1 MLRMHTFYKGDTCTH
16 PGKVCSIHYD
26 ILTKSYGIVPTPLI
40 EMTTTPEEL
49 LVKGLTEQSPPSPSV
64 TDEFSPKPDGAS
76 EGCHHVPSGMML
88 PYLSRM
94 LMEDNIDGRLSDH
107 PALLQVQQHF
117 AQIISSHSFGVNS
130 GDREGAKDL
139 LQVGDSDESSSKGAD
154 ALGVLFKGMEQAN
167 MVLPRDNIFRRDEL
181 VNQTVRDSSNH
192 SGLRKRHNRDDNLE
206 VEVRRTSKAA
216 MAFKAPED
224 IFAHEMLDDMMLRGH
239 ETCTRDMERLRIAM
253 VNEVEKNRRKGCR
266 KAASNVVD
274 IRTLLIFCAQAV
286 AANDHMRAGEL
297 LKQIKQHA
305 SETGDVTQ
313 RLAQCFVK
321 GLEAR
326 LVGMGSQ
333 LWQLLK
339 AESLSITEF
348 LKAQKLYMAACCLN
362 KVVFNFSTMTIM
374 QALVGKR
381 RLHILDY
388 GMSYGFQ
395 WAALLRLLARRE
407 GGPPEVKIT
416 AIARQH
422 FRSCPAKQ
430 IEDTG
435 CRLSKGAHVFGVPFT
450 FHAMR
455 KKWEEVCIEDLD
467 TDAEEVLVVNDHFNL
482 NILMDE
488 SIFFDGPN
496 PKDTVLRNIR
506 KMRPNV
512 FIQSILNNSYGSS
525 YLSRFREALF
535 YYTAIFDMFD
545 ATMPRESRSR
555 VVLEQDMFGRSAL
568 NVIACEGMDLVERPE
583 KYQQWQARNQRAG
596 LRQLPLE
603 PTIVEVLK
611 DEVRRCQHK
620 DEPWGAFDEVRLGGG
635 MADVHRNRRL
645 LVSSYRKVT
654 LGLGVISSP
663 TIIISGACAGGAI
676 YVHQDPGRTGD
687 KSMCAAAPPVWPHHR
702 QGDFALC

>member
-1 MLRMHTFYKGDTCTH
+1 M
-16 PGKVCSIHYD
+16 
-26 ILTKSYGIVPTPLI
+26 
-40 EMTTTPEEL
+40 
-49 LVKGLTEQSPPSPSV
+49 
-64 TDEFSPKPDGAS
+64 
-76 EGCHHVPSGMML
+76 
-88 PYLSRM
+88 
-94 LMEDNIDGRLSDH
+94 
-107 PALLQVQQHF
+107 QQHF

-407 GGPPEVKIT
+407 GGPPEVKI
-416 AIARQH
+416 
-422 FRSCPAKQ
+422 
-430 IEDTG
+430 
-435 CRLSKGAHVFGVPFT
+435 
-450 FHAMR
+450 
-455 KKWEEVCIEDLD
+455 
-467 TDAEEVLVVNDHFNL
+467 DH
-482 NILMDE
+482 
-488 SIFFDGPN
+488 
-496 PKDTVLRNIR
+496 
-506 KMRPNV
+506 
-512 FIQSILNNSYGSS
+512 
-525 YLSRFREALF
+525 
-535 YYTAIFDMFD
+535 
-545 ATMPRESRSR
+545 
-555 VVLEQDMFGRSAL
+555 
-568 NVIACEGMDLVERPE
+568 
-583 KYQQWQARNQRAG
+583 WAG
-596 LRQLPLE
+596 QLPCVIR
-603 PTIVEVLK
+603 PT
-611 DEVRRCQHK
+611 Q
-620 DEPWGAFDEVRLGGG
+620 
-635 MADVHRNRRL
+635 
-645 LVSSYRKVT
+645 
-654 LGLGVISSP
+654 
-663 TIIISGACAGGAI
+663 
-676 YVHQDPGRTGD
+676 
-687 KSMCAAAPPVWPHHR
+687 
-702 QGDFALC
+702 